1 MDLKKLSNSVSKE
14 DLTFNSATCNSSQKW
29 NNDKSQFECK
39 KYCTFKKDYSWSLST
54 CICDNNRYLKS
65 IFDSSVTV
73 FNKKL

>member
-39 KYCTFKKDYSWSLST
+39 SIVHSKKIIVGVLAH
-54 CICDNNRYLKS
+54 
-65 IFDSSVTV
+65 IFVITIDI
-73 FNKKL
+73 